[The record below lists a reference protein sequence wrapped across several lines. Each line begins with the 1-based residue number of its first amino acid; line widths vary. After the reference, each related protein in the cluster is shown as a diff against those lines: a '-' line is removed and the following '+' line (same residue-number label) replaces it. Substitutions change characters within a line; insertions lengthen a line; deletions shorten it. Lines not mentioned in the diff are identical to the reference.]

1 MKTKAG
7 SPEPIRVCLV
17 VASLDML
24 GGQSIQ
30 AARLLDGLAEERGVV
45 AELLPI
51 NPRLPRGL
59 RWAQRIKYVRTL
71 VTELVYLA
79 TLLLKMPRYDVA
91 HVFAASYLSF
101 LIAPAPAVLIAKLFG
116 KRVLLN
122 YHSGEAEDHLR
133 RWPRTAMPILR
144 MADRVVVPSKYLVG
158 VFARF
163 GVEAEAIPNAVD
175 LRRFTFRERRPLRP
189 VLFSNRNLESHYN
202 VAGVLRA
209 FAIVER
215 RVPEARLIV
224 AGDGGEGPAL
234 RAMARELGLKQVE
247 FVGAVRP
254 DEMPALYNRADIFVN
269 ASLVDNMPLS
279 ILEAFAC
286 GLPVVTSCAGG
297 IPLMVEDG
305 RTGVL
310 TPLNDHEAAAAAV
323 MRLLAE
329 QGLAD
334 RIIGAARDEGRRHTL
349 SASMPLWRAIYQ
361 QLSRNR
367 NGVKGYESSL
377 GEKNRES
384 GTSA

>member
-1 MKTKAG
+1 
-7 SPEPIRVCLV
+7 
-17 VASLDML
+17 
-24 GGQSIQ
+24 
-30 AARLLDGLAEERGVV
+30 
-45 AELLPI
+45 
-51 NPRLPRGL
+51 
-59 RWAQRIKYVRTL
+59 
-71 VTELVYLA
+71 
-79 TLLLKMPRYDVA
+79 
-91 HVFAASYLSF
+91 
-101 LIAPAPAVLIAKLFG
+101 
-116 KRVLLN
+116 
-122 YHSGEAEDHLR
+122 
-133 RWPRTAMPILR
+133 
-144 MADRVVVPSKYLVG
+144 
-158 VFARF
+158 
-163 GVEAEAIPNAVD
+163 
-175 LRRFTFRERRPLRP
+175 